1 MERTRLRKPSL
12 SKSESAC
19 PRDPAFLSPAAYST
33 PPERD
38 HPIPKHSQA
47 REVTWYRVVVE
58 VALHDR
64 LEPSSGLRHGIVH
77 APAELLLNLAQ
88 FGSHALADR
97 GAPYHES
104 P

>member
-33 PPERD
+33 PPERG

-58 VALHDR
+58 IALHDR